1 MLVTEDLSLEYLYGA
16 KALSDVSFEIA
27 SGEHVAV
34 LGGAEAGKTSL
45 LKAIAGL
52 YPVSSGKISID
63 GKDVTEAKIKDRE
76 ILFVYDDGGLF
87 NRRTV
92 RYNLIFPQK
101 VRKVPKAEREIR
113 AVDAADGFGL
123 GGFEEEY
130 VFRLYE
136 TEKVR
141 LALARTALRK
151 SSLVMIDDVFAMLP
165 SAQRGKL
172 FRELFPRIAEINS
185 SLLFATSS
193 VTEAFSVGKRV
204 IFLRYGRVEQIGSPE
219 ELIGDPASVNVDA
232 YVNVYRNFTEAPVTL
247 TADGAKLNFGGYEIN
262 VSCPGYK
269 SDRVIISYVPEPA
282 EDGEPFEAV
291 SRTFDGKG
299 FVYLN
304 ADGIKFPADESPPAG
319 IKVRPRKSDLRIFS
333 VTDEKRLTFRI
344 D

>member
-16 KALSDVSFEIA
+16 KALCDVSFEIA

-52 YPVSSGKISID
+52 YPVSSGKIFID
-63 GKDVTEAKIKDRE
+63 GKDVTEAKIKDRD

-92 RYNLIFPQK
+92 RYNLVYPQK
-101 VRKVPKAEREIR
+101 VRKVPNEEREKL
-113 AVDAADGFGL
+113 AMDASDEFGL
-123 GGFEEEY
+123 RGFEEEY

-151 SSLVMIDDVFAMLP
+151 APLVM
-165 SAQRGKL
+165 
-172 FRELFPRIAEINS
+172 
-185 SLLFATSS
+185 LLFATTS

-204 IFLRYGRVEQIGSPE
+204 IFMRYGNIEQIGTPE
-219 ELIGDPASVNVDA
+219 ELIDDPASVNVDA

-269 SDRVIISYVPEPA
+269 SDRVILSYVPEPA

-291 SRTFDGKG
+291 SRTFDGNG

-333 VTDEKRLTFRI
+333 QTDEKRLTFRI
-344 D
+344 L

>member
-16 KALSDVSFEIA
+16 KALCDVSFEIA

-52 YPVSSGKISID
+52 YPVSSGKIFID
-63 GKDVTEAKIKDRE
+63 GKDVTEAKIKDRD

-101 VRKVPKAEREIR
+101 VRKVPKNEREIR
-113 AVDAADGFGL
+113 AVDAADEFGL
-123 GGFEEEY
+123 RGFEEEY

-151 SSLVMIDDVFAMLP
+151 APLVMIDDVFGMLP

-172 FRELFPRIAEINS
+172 FRELFPRVAEISS
-185 SLLFATSS
+185 SLLFATTS

-204 IFLRYGRVEQIGSPE
+204 IFMRYGNIEQIGTPE
-219 ELIGDPASVNVDA
+219 ELIDDPA
-232 YVNVYRNFTEAPVTL
+232 EAPITHND
-247 TADGAKLNFGGYEIN
+247 DGTRLNFGGYDIEILSRN
-262 VSCPGYK
+262 YVADG
-269 SDRVIISYVPEPA
+269 VIVSYVLEA
-282 EDGEPFEAV
+282 SDDGEPFEAI
-291 SRTFDGKG
+291 SRMFDGNG
-299 FVYLN
+299 FVYVN
-304 ADGIKFPADESPPAG
+304 AVGTKLFAGETPPHG

-333 VTDEKRLTFRI
+333 QTDEKRLTFRI
-344 D
+344 L

>member
-16 KALSDVSFEIA
+16 KALCDVSFEIA

-52 YPVSSGKISID
+52 YPVSSGKIFID
-63 GKDVTEAKIKDRE
+63 GKDVTEAKIKDRD

-92 RYNLIFPQK
+92 RYNLVYPQK
-101 VRKVPKAEREIR
+101 VRKVPKEEREKL
-113 AVDAADGFGL
+113 ALDASDEFGL
-123 GGFEEEY
+123 RGFEEEY

-172 FRELFPRIAEINS
+172 FRELFPRVAEISS
-185 SLLFATSS
+185 SLLFATTS

-204 IFLRYGRVEQIGSPE
+204 IFMRYGNIEQIGTPE
-219 ELIGDPASVNVDA
+219 ELIDDPATVNVDV
-232 YVNVYRNFTEAPVTL
+232 YVNANRNFSEAPITHND
-247 TADGAKLNFGGYEIN
+247 DGTRLNFGGYDIEILSRN
-262 VSCPGYK
+262 YVADG
-269 SDRVIISYVPEPA
+269 VIVSYVLEA
-282 EDGEPFEAV
+282 SDDGEPFEAI
-291 SRTFDGKG
+291 SRMFDGNG
-299 FVYLN
+299 FVYVN
-304 ADGIKFPADESPPAG
+304 AVGTKLFAGETPPHG

-333 VTDEKRLTFRI
+333 QTDEKRLTFRI
-344 D
+344 L

>member
-63 GKDVTEAKIKDRE
+63 GKDVTEAKIKDRD

-151 SSLVMIDDVFAMLP
+151 APLVMIDDVFGMLP

-172 FRELFPRIAEINS
+172 FRELFPRVAEISS
-185 SLLFATSS
+185 SLLFATTS

-204 IFLRYGRVEQIGSPE
+204 IFMRYGNIEQIGTPE
-219 ELIGDPASVNVDA
+219 ELIDAPASVNVDA
-232 YVNVYRNFTEAPVTL
+232 YVNVDRNFTEAPVTH

-262 VSCPGYK
+262 ISCPGYK

-291 SRTFDGKG
+291 SRAFDGNG

-304 ADGIKFPADESPPAG
+304 ADGIKFPSVETPPAG

>member
-16 KALSDVSFEIA
+16 KALCDVSFEIA

-34 LGGAEAGKTSL
+34 LGSAEAGKTSL

-52 YPVSSGKISID
+52 YPVSSGKVFID
-63 GKDVTEAKIKDRE
+63 GKDVTEAKIKDRD

-141 LALARTALRK
+141 LALARTALR
-151 SSLVMIDDVFAMLP
+151 SSPLVMVDDVFAMLP

-204 IFLRYGRVEQIGSPE
+204 IFLRYGRVEQIGTPE

-232 YVNVYRNFTEAPVTL
+232 YVNVDRNFTEAPVTH

-269 SDRVIISYVPEPA
+269 SDRVILSYVPEPA

-291 SRTFDGKG
+291 SRTFDGNG